1 MLWLS
6 LARQKS
12 KDSSVILSKSV
23 CSIMLPLREQFCAE
37 AVSENSKTAGHFVGE
52 VGSGWWN
59 RKVTIDFIIS
69 ITNWKLEQKFRL
81 HSPILICSTLQKVL
95 KKLKTSGPSYPS
107 GRLLISPKFILL
119 HDNKLKPPGR
129 VMKNCLQDLWLLL
142 FFKGTRWWQQIL

>member
-52 VGSGWWN
+52 VGSG
-59 RKVTIDFIIS
+59 
-69 ITNWKLEQKFRL
+69 
-81 HSPILICSTLQKVL
+81 
-95 KKLKTSGPSYPS
+95 
-107 GRLLISPKFILL
+107 
-119 HDNKLKPPGR
+119 
-129 VMKNCLQDLWLLL
+129 
-142 FFKGTRWWQQIL
+142 

>member
-1 MLWLS
+1 MTQLS
-6 LARQKS
+6 QTEKQGQQCYSQQVRLLHHAAAAVS
-12 KDSSVILSKSV
+12 
-23 CSIMLPLREQFCAE
+23 AE

-81 HSPILICSTLQKVL
+81 HAPILICSTLQKVL
-95 KKLKTSGPSYPS
+95 KKLKTSDPSYPS